1 MAASREIKTLSLQKV
16 EPNQPWGFRIVGG
29 TDEALILKVDKV
41 CVNIT
46 NQICATNFKLQEAAA
61 HCSLIKLVRVI
72 RSSILD
78 RSFRILKCK

>member
-1 MAASREIKTLSLQKV
+1 MAREIKTLSLQKV

-41 CVNIT
+41 CTYIKSNL
-46 NQICATNFKLQEAAA
+46 CYYNFKLQEAA
-61 HCSLIKLVRVI
+61 HCSLIKLLRVI